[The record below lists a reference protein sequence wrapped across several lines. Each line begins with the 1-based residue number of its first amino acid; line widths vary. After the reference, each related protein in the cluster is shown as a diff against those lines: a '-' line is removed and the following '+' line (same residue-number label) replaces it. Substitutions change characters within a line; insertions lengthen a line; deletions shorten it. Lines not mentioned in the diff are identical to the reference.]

1 MKKYKIIYIY
11 FFLVV
16 INIISIR
23 IFNERVFLLNDAIIS
38 LIINIVTL
46 IVSFKI
52 FNIDKKSIRLF
63 IFFISILMTIIILE
77 NNYLISYYNQST
89 LDPVWYN
96 WILIL
101 ILILI
106 HMILMPFSDIF
117 TVMYKIKMFKL
128 AIIIIPIFI
137 LFSYIVYRKASVKK
151 IK

>member
-96 WILIL
+96 C

>member
-1 MKKYKIIYIY
+1 M
-11 FFLVV
+11 V

-77 NNYLISYYNQST
+77 NNYLISYYNYT
-89 LDPVWYN
+89 L
-96 WILIL
+96 L
-101 ILILI
+101 
-106 HMILMPFSDIF
+106 
-117 TVMYKIKMFKL
+117 
-128 AIIIIPIFI
+128 
-137 LFSYIVYRKASVKK
+137 
-151 IK
+151 

>member
-101 ILILI
+101 I

-137 LFSYIVYRKASVKK
+137 LFSYIVYRKASFKK

>member
-63 IFFISILMTIIILE
+63 IFFISILMTIII
-77 NNYLISYYNQST
+77 
-89 LDPVWYN
+89 
-96 WILIL
+96 
-101 ILILI
+101 
-106 HMILMPFSDIF
+106 F
-117 TVMYKIKMFKL
+117 
-128 AIIIIPIFI
+128 
-137 LFSYIVYRKASVKK
+137 
-151 IK
+151 

>member
-1 MKKYKIIYIY
+1 M
-11 FFLVV
+11 V

-101 ILILI
+101 ILI

>member
-77 NNYLISYYNQST
+77 NNYLISYNNQST

-96 WILIL
+96 W

>member
-77 NNYLISYYNQST
+77 NNYLISYYNQ
-89 LDPVWYN
+89 
-96 WILIL
+96 
-101 ILILI
+101 
-106 HMILMPFSDIF
+106 
-117 TVMYKIKMFKL
+117 
-128 AIIIIPIFI
+128 
-137 LFSYIVYRKASVKK
+137 KK
-151 IK
+151 

>member
-23 IFNERVFLLNDAIIS
+23 IFNERVFLLNDAITS

-63 IFFISILMTIIILE
+63 IFFISI
-77 NNYLISYYNQST
+77 
-89 LDPVWYN
+89 
-96 WILIL
+96 
-101 ILILI
+101 
-106 HMILMPFSDIF
+106 
-117 TVMYKIKMFKL
+117 
-128 AIIIIPIFI
+128 FI
-137 LFSYIVYRKASVKK
+137 LFLI
-151 IK
+151 

>member
-89 LDPVWYN
+89 LDQVWYN
-96 WILIL
+96 W

>member
-1 MKKYKIIYIY
+1 
-11 FFLVV
+11 
-16 INIISIR
+16 
-23 IFNERVFLLNDAIIS
+23 
-38 LIINIVTL
+38 
-46 IVSFKI
+46 
-52 FNIDKKSIRLF
+52 
-63 IFFISILMTIIILE
+63 MTIIILRIIIL
-77 NNYLISYYNQST
+77 YHIIIKVT

-96 WILIL
+96 W

>member
-1 MKKYKIIYIY
+1 MFLWGIKWKNIKLYILCGNKYS
-11 FFLVV
+11 F
-16 INIISIR
+16 NIFTER
-23 IFNERVFLLNDAIIS
+23 IFLLKDAIIS

-101 ILILI
+101 I

>member
-1 MKKYKIIYIY
+1 MKKYKIIYVY

-63 IFFISILMTIIILE
+63 IFFISILMNIII
-77 NNYLISYYNQST
+77 
-89 LDPVWYN
+89 
-96 WILIL
+96 
-101 ILILI
+101 
-106 HMILMPFSDIF
+106 
-117 TVMYKIKMFKL
+117 
-128 AIIIIPIFI
+128 
-137 LFSYIVYRKASVKK
+137 
-151 IK
+151 

>member
-38 LIINIVTL
+38 LIVNIVTL

-77 NNYLISYYNQST
+77 NNYLISYYNQ
-89 LDPVWYN
+89 
-96 WILIL
+96 
-101 ILILI
+101 
-106 HMILMPFSDIF
+106 
-117 TVMYKIKMFKL
+117 
-128 AIIIIPIFI
+128 
-137 LFSYIVYRKASVKK
+137 KK
-151 IK
+151 

>member
-77 NNYLISYYNQST
+77 NNYLISYNNQST

-96 WILIL
+96 W

-137 LFSYIVYRKASVKK
+137 LFSYIVYRKAFVKK

>member
-77 NNYLISYYNQST
+77 NNYI
-89 LDPVWYN
+89 
-96 WILIL
+96 
-101 ILILI
+101 
-106 HMILMPFSDIF
+106 
-117 TVMYKIKMFKL
+117 
-128 AIIIIPIFI
+128 
-137 LFSYIVYRKASVKK
+137 
-151 IK
+151 

>member
-11 FFLVV
+11 FFSV

-63 IFFISILMTIIILE
+63 IFLL
-77 NNYLISYYNQST
+77 
-89 LDPVWYN
+89 
-96 WILIL
+96 
-101 ILILI
+101 
-106 HMILMPFSDIF
+106 
-117 TVMYKIKMFKL
+117 
-128 AIIIIPIFI
+128 
-137 LFSYIVYRKASVKK
+137 VY
-151 IK
+151 

>member
-89 LDPVWYN
+89 LDTVWYN
-96 WILIL
+96 W

>member
-23 IFNERVFLLNDAIIS
+23 IFNERVFLLNYAIIS
-38 LIINIVTL
+38 LIINMFTL

-52 FNIDKKSIRLF
+52 FNVDKNSIRLF
-63 IFFISILMTIIILE
+63 LFFISILMTIIILE

-89 LDPVWYN
+89 LDPVCYN

-101 ILILI
+101 I
-106 HMILMPFSDIF
+106 HMVLMPFSDIF
-117 TVMYKIKMFKL
+117 TVMYKIKMLKL

-137 LFSYIVYRKASVKK
+137 LFSYIVYRKK

>member
-63 IFFISILMTIIILE
+63 
-77 NNYLISYYNQST
+77 
-89 LDPVWYN
+89 
-96 WILIL
+96 
-101 ILILI
+101 
-106 HMILMPFSDIF
+106 
-117 TVMYKIKMFKL
+117 KIGR
-128 AIIIIPIFI
+128 AH
-137 LFSYIVYRKASVKK
+137 V
-151 IK
+151 